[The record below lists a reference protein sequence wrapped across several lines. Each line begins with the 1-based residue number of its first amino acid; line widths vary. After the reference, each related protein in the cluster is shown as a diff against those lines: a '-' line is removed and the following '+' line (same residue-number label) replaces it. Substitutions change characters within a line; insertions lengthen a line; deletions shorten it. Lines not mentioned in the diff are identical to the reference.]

1 MTSVPPHRAKLF
13 ISYSHLDQVWLD
25 RLKRHLEPLN
35 REGLIDSWD
44 DTRIRPG
51 DDWRQEIQSALDAA
65 KVAVLLITADF
76 FASKFIADNELPPL
90 LAAAE
95 SKGVKILSVL
105 IGSSRFERTP
115 ALSRFQA
122 VNSPQKLLEGMP
134 KHEWDAVL
142 NSLAETIE
150 SSLSPS

>member
-1 MTSVPPHRAKLF
+1 MTPVPQHRTKLF
-13 ISYSHLDQVWLD
+13 ISYSHQDQVWLD

-51 DDWRQEIQSALDAA
+51 DDWRQEIQAALDAA
-65 KVAVLLITADF
+65 KVAVLLISADF
-76 FASKFIADNELPPL
+76 FASKFIANNELPPL

-95 SKGVKILSVL
+95 GKGVKILSVL
-105 IGSSRFERTP
+105 IGPSRFERTTT
-115 ALSRFQA
+115 LSRFQA
-122 VNSPQKLLEGMP
+122 VNSPQKLLEGMS
-134 KHEWDAVL
+134 KHEWDTVL

-150 SSLSPS
+150 SLLNPR

>member
-1 MTSVPPHRAKLF
+1 MTPVPQHRTKLF
-13 ISYSHLDQVWLD
+13 ISYSHQDQVWLD

-51 DDWRQEIQSALDAA
+51 DNWRQEIRVALDAA
-65 KVAVLLITADF
+65 KVAVLLVTADF

-95 SKGVKILSVL
+95 GKGVKILSVL
-105 IGSSRFERTP
+105 IGASRFERTP
-115 ALSRFQA
+115 ALSDFLA
-122 VNSPQKLLEGMP
+122 INSPQNLLEGMS
-134 KHEWDAVL
+134 KHEWDTVL

-150 SSLSPS
+150 SLLSPR